1 MKPGSPRS
9 FGAQLKTLREAAGF
23 TQEELATI
31 ASLSVHGV
39 SALERGERR
48 RPHVETVRALSAAL
62 DLTGA
67 VRDAFVESA
76 RASAHAAVDELS
88 HVSLPLPLTT
98 LLGRDTEVKALRD
111 LLADPA
117 ARLITLIGPGGVG
130 KTRLALELARAVAD
144 EGACRVLFVGL
155 AAVRK
160 SAFVAPAIAEAL
172 GVVDDTA
179 LDLPRRARLAC
190 EGQPTLL
197 VLDNFEHVLDMTPLV
212 AKLLISVATLRVLA
226 TSRAPLRVRGE
237 REYAVGPLALDVD
250 VDVTSPADL
259 ARAPALRLFVERA
272 RDVQPDFRLTASNG
286 PTVSA
291 ICRRLDALPLALE
304 LAARW
309 IKVLTAEDLLRR
321 LMHDVLLST
330 AGPRDLPERQQTI
343 NATVAWSYQLL
354 PPNEQRLFR
363 RLGVL
368 PGRFPI
374 EAAAAV
380 LAGREDSST
389 VSDEALRATAG
400 LIDKSLLLRSDT
412 VVASRP
418 LYDMLET
425 VRAYAALELTSADE
439 RDDALEGLVRYSTA
453 EASLAAE
460 GLVGPAQVEWL
471 DRVREDLESYRGALA
486 WLIDHDRPAEATDVA
501 LALMFFWIIRGHAA
515 EGLRWYEQI
524 LNLTSLPPEVESRAL
539 LGAGAMGYSQGQIGY
554 ACAAL
559 TRALALASDPGDM
572 AVAAQAENLL
582 GRVEYSLGHLDAARE
597 HYVRSLERFRALA
610 LAWGIGNS
618 LTGMATVEL
627 ATGDPTSAERLLDEA
642 TSVLRPGGPWFLA
655 LALDVR
661 AILAV
666 RRGNADESIAI
677 VRESLTLIRGLH
689 DNHAFVFALGPL
701 AVAAT
706 LKGDDAWAVRILGA
720 RDAVTERTRA
730 TVGVRQSLD
739 TLMGLGER
747 ELRARLGPEQWA
759 VAYAAG
765 RMMSIDAL
773 LEDIDSVSRRAP
785 RPIWRWQSDGPV
797 KS

>member
-1 MKPGSPRS
+1 MKPGSPGS
-9 FGAQLKTLREAAGF
+9 FGAHLKTLREAAGF

-31 ASLSVHGV
+31 AGLSVHGV

-48 RPHVETVRALSAAL
+48 RPHLETVRALSAAL

-67 VRDAFVESA
+67 VRDAFVERA
-76 RASAHAAVDELS
+76 RASAHATVDELS
-88 HVSLPLPLTT
+88 HVSLPLPLTA

-172 GVVDDTA
+172 GVLDDTA

-212 AKLLISVATLRVLA
+212 TELLISVATLRVLA
-226 TSRAPLRVRGE
+226 TSRAPLRLRGE

-286 PTVSA
+286 ATVSA

-309 IKVLTAEDLLRR
+309 LKVLTADDLLRR

-330 AGPRDLPERQQTI
+330 AGPRDLPERQQAI

-400 LIDKSLLLRSDT
+400 LIDKSLLVRSDT
-412 VVASRP
+412 QVASRP

-425 VRAYAALELTSADE
+425 VRAYAALELTSAGE

-460 GLVGPAQVEWL
+460 GLVGPAQLEWL
-471 DRVREDLESYRGALA
+471 DRVREDLESYRCALA
-486 WLIDHDRPAEATDVA
+486 WLIDRDRPAEATHVA
-501 LALMFFWIIRGHAA
+501 LALMFFWVIRGHAA

-524 LNLTSLPPEVESRAL
+524 LNLTSSPPVVESRAL
-539 LGAGAMGYSQGQIGY
+539 LGAGAMGYSQGEIGY
-554 ACAAL
+554 ASAAL
-559 TRALALASDPGDM
+559 TRAIALAGGDM
-572 AVAAQAENLL
+572 AVTAQAENLL

-627 ATGDPTSAERLLDEA
+627 ATGDSTSAERLLDEA
-642 TSVLRPGGPWFLA
+642 TSVLRTVGPWFLA

-666 RRGNADESIAI
+666 RHGNADESIAI

-706 LKGDDAWAVRILGA
+706 LKGDEAWAVRILGA

-739 TLMGLGER
+739 TLMGLRER

-759 VAYAAG
+759 VAYASG

-773 LEDIDSVSRRAP
+773 LEDIDRVSGRVSR
-785 RPIWRWQSDGPV
+785 PIRGWQSDGPL